1 MENLETNF
9 NLSEKEIQSLFR
21 FVEKKSVRWYDLQI
35 EIVDHLASSIENE
48 ISLNPGM
55 PFESALENV
64 YKGFGIFGFAKIV
77 EERQNYLEK
86 AAKKRWWSEIRN
98 MFKWPE
104 VILSL
109 LIVSILLLLSGLLKN
124 NSLSICFYIIYFGV
138 LSIPMIYVLRKKST
152 KKPLLLLEKG
162 SLYMSVFTFFQFF
175 IIPSNLHIS
184 PVLFV
189 VLLFITI
196 LFQMATFKTY
206 ISIRK
211 KAEALYPAAF
221 N

>member
-1 MENLETNF
+1 MENLRTNF

-35 EIVDHLASSIENE
+35 EIVDHLASSIEDE
-48 ISLNPGM
+48 ISLIPGIS
-55 PFESALENV
+55 FESALENV

-77 EERQNYLEK
+77 EERQNHLAK
-86 AAKKRWWSEIRN
+86 AVKKRWWSEIKN

-104 VILSL
+104 IALSI
-109 LIVSILLLLSGLLKN
+109 LIVSG
-124 NSLSICFYIIYFGV
+124 LSILSKLLQHSLEIYFYIIYFGII
-138 LSIPMIYVLRKKST
+138 SIPMISVLQRKNV

-162 SLYMSVFTFFQFF
+162 SMYMSVSTFFQFF
-175 IIPSNLHIS
+175 IIPFSLRIS
-184 PVLFV
+184 PLLFV
-189 VLLFITI
+189 VLLFITT
-196 LFQMATFKTY
+196 LFEMATFKTY

>member
-35 EIVDHLASSIENE
+35 EIVDHLASSIEDE
-48 ISLNPGM
+48 INLNPGIS
-55 PFESALENV
+55 FESALENV

-77 EERQNYLEK
+77 EERQHYLEK

-98 MFKWPE
+98 MFRWPE
-104 VILSL
+104 VKLSL
-109 LIVSILLLLSGLLKN
+109 LIVSV
-124 NSLSICFYIIYFGV
+124 LSILSRFLKDNLEIYFYIIYFGIILLPAIHFL
-138 LSIPMIYVLRKKST
+138 LSKNI
-152 KKPLLLLEKG
+152 KKPLLILEHG
-162 SLYMSVFTFFQFF
+162 SRYRFIPVFFQAF
-175 IIPSNLHIS
+175 IIPSGLHIS
-184 PVLFV
+184 SIPFIIF
-189 VLLFITI
+189 LFITI
-196 LFQMATFKTY
+196 LFELATFRTY
-206 ISIRK
+206 NSIRK